1 MAEVLMWGSFPSP
14 YRGSAGS
21 LNVLV
26 FGLARG

>member
-1 MAEVLMWGSFPSP
+1 LAQRPVEQKGLSP